1 MHCSFCSGFAV
12 QPASECCMTM
22 MMMFATSAPGICGLW
37 KHPCADSNPPQ
48 GCARI
53 QNLLICNSLTSLF
66 LYMIYTSCCLCNVSM
81 IRYDMMMLRTV
92 NKNRSRVSCA
102 HNTSRASIGIITHD
116 LDEKGWQPTR
126 SEYCEGVE
134 QISDKI
140 ARCRPTGCKTFAGI
154 RERNLYL
161 MCSLSLSQ
169 FRDLRMGVMCEY
181 SKIYKVQWFGQRS
194 EFTSLFITTARAREF
209 WICWSRLGW

>member
-116 LDEKGWQPTR
+116 LEISVNGHSR
-126 SEYCEGVE
+126 SLE
-134 QISDKI
+134 
-140 ARCRPTGCKTFAGI
+140 TGAI
-154 RERNLYL
+154 RKLG
-161 MCSLSLSQ
+161 CSFL
-169 FRDLRMGVMCEY
+169 FEIY
-181 SKIYKVQWFGQRS
+181 SNYGR
-194 EFTSLFITTARAREF
+194 
-209 WICWSRLGW
+209 ICSRL